1 MSSSCTLK
9 AWICWITKVN
19 VAKSLTSNFNNRS
32 QNGYTYIT
40 SLMPDCRKKTQLL
53 LIQSVQSKC
62 RHCYM
67 TGTEKKTRDQ
77 CETWCA
83 SVFGGWKKKVG
94 TTLLSLTY
102 YVDRPKSFYFIQR
115 DLSLTKILIYC
126 YFLVRF
132 QTLGWK
138 PWYWLS

>member
-1 MSSSCTLK
+1 MPSCTLK
-9 AWICWITKVN
+9 AWIRWITKVN

-32 QNGYTYIT
+32 QNGYPYIT
-40 SLMPDCRKKTQLL
+40 SLMPNCRKKAQLL

-67 TGTEKKTRDQ
+67 TGTEKRTHNQ

-83 SVFGGWKKKVG
+83 SVFGGWKKK
-94 TTLLSLTY
+94 SRNY
-102 YVDRPKSFYFIQR
+102 FAEVDICVDQPRSFYFIQR
-115 DLSLTKILIYC
+115 DLSLTKILIC
-126 YFLVRF
+126 WYFLVRF

>member
-102 YVDRPKSFYFIQR
+102 MLIDPEVFILYREICPLQ
-115 DLSLTKILIYC
+115 K
-126 YFLVRF
+126 F
-132 QTLGWK
+132 
-138 PWYWLS
+138 